1 MKVKVKLLEVKDS
14 DKSKEIS
21 ELNDRL
27 EMLYATVE
35 QIVSEREDLFMEALK
50 AGKITP
56 AVKGTK
62 KRRKAKQHPTPSPTH
77 QHPGPNKT
85 SNQRTDNHLEHNVGY
100 DGHAVTANLTG
111 DDKVL
116 TAEEIAKL
124 YEDVDGN
131 SDEN

>member
-1 MKVKVKLLEVKDS
+1 
-14 DKSKEIS
+14 
-21 ELNDRL
+21 
-27 EMLYATVE
+27 
-35 QIVSEREDLFMEALK
+35 MEALK
-50 AGKITP
+50 AGEITP

-62 KRRKAKQHPTPSPTH
+62 KRRKAKQQPTPTPTH

-85 SNQRTDNHLEHNVGY
+85 SNQRTDHHLEYDVGY

-116 TAEEIAKL
+116 NAEEIAKL
-124 YEDVDGN
+124 YEDVDGH

>member
-1 MKVKVKLLEVKDS
+1 
-14 DKSKEIS
+14 
-21 ELNDRL
+21 
-27 EMLYATVE
+27 
-35 QIVSEREDLFMEALK
+35 MEALK

-85 SNQRTDNHLEHNVGY
+85 SNQRTDHHLEYDVGY

-116 TAEEIAKL
+116 NAEEIAKL
-124 YEDVDGN
+124 YEDVDGH